1 MMVPL
6 LLSVALVARIDDVP
20 VRVRLNH
27 EQLEM
32 GDRARVYIKTA
43 RDGFLV
49 ILHADPQ
56 GRVRVLF
63 PIDPDADN
71 FVRGGKELELRSRS
85 DREALTIDAEGSGTV
100 LAAFSVDAFQF
111 DELTRNGHWDFA
123 VLGGPDDQVKDDP
136 LAGLL
141 EIVNNMARD
150 HEFDYDV
157 ATYYVGS
164 ANYASDDGYH
174 GYGYGHTHVGIHF
187 GFGYYP
193 FGVGFGYGYPIC
205 APFCY
210 DSFWYG
216 GFAYGYPYAPY
227 GWGYGYPSYRTPV
240 HTASFGGFNRKEPNL
255 PRFEPTQPRG
265 RPVSTSGFDDRRR
278 GIGIESRSV
287 QPRSSSPRGR
297 AVVAPRGTQS
307 RPSIGTRAPAS
318 RGRSISKPSGGGGR
332 SISRAWGGGRGFG
345 GIGSFRGAGG
355 SSGRSMGG
363 GRRH

>member
-1 MMVPL
+1 
-6 LLSVALVARIDDVP
+6 
-20 VRVRLNH
+20 
-27 EQLEM
+27 M

-111 DELTRNGHWDFA
+111 DELTRNGHWDYLA
-123 VLGGPDDQVKDDP
+123 LGGPDEQVKNDP

-150 HEFDYDV
+150 HQFDYDV
-157 ATYYVGS
+157 ATYSVGS
-164 ANYASDDGYH
+164 ANYLSDFDYH
-174 GYGYGHTHVGIHF
+174 GHWYSHTHVGIQF

-193 FGVGFGYGYPIC
+193 FAFGFGYGYPLC

-210 DSFWYG
+210 DPFWYG
-216 GFAYGYPYAPY
+216 GVSYGYPYYPY
-227 GWGYGYPSYRTPV
+227 GSGYGY

-255 PRFEPTQPRG
+255 PRFEPVQPRL
-265 RPVSTSGFDDRRR
+265 REASMTGFGDRR
-278 GIGIESRSV
+278 GSIQPRSV
-287 QPRSSSPRGR
+287 QPRSVEPRSVAPRGR
-297 AVVAPRGTQS
+297 AVAPRGTQS
-307 RPSIGTRAPAS
+307 RPSVGPRAS
-318 RGRSISKPSGGGGR
+318 SGGR
-332 SISRAWGGGRGFG
+332 SISRPSGGGRSFG
-345 GIGSFRGAGG
+345 GIGRSRGG

>member
-6 LLSVALVARIDDVP
+6 LLAVALVARIDDVP

-85 DREALTIDAEGSGTV
+85 DREALQIDAEGSGTV

-141 EIVNNMARD
+141 EIMNNMARG

-174 GYGYGHTHVGIHF
+174 GYGYGHSHVGIHF

-193 FGVGFGYGYPIC
+193 
-205 APFCY
+205 
-210 DSFWYG
+210 FWYG

-227 GWGYGYPSYRTPV
+227 GWGYGYGYPIYRTPV

-278 GIGIESRSV
+278 GFGSESRSV
-287 QPRSSSPRGR
+287 QPRSSAPRGR

-318 RGRSISKPSGGGGR
+318 RGRSISKPSGGSGR
-332 SISRAWGGGRGFG
+332 SISRPSGGGRSLG
-345 GIGSFRGAGG
+345 GIGSSRGGSG

-363 GRRH
+363 GRRQ

>member
-1 MMVPL
+1 MLVPL
-6 LLSVALVARIDDVP
+6 LLSVALVAPPRVDDVP

-27 EQLEM
+27 EQLEI

-71 FVRGGKELELRSRS
+71 FVRGGKDLELRSRS
-85 DREALTIDAEGSGTV
+85 DREALQIDAEGSGTV
-100 LAAFSVDAFQF
+100 LAAFSVDPFQF
-111 DELTRNGHWDFA
+111 DELTRNGHWDFLA
-123 VLGGPDDQVKDDP
+123 LGGPDEQVKNDP

-150 HEFDYDV
+150 HQYDYDV
-157 ATYYVGS
+157 ATYFVGS
-164 ANYASDDGYH
+164 AAYASDYDYHGH
-174 GYGYGHTHVGIHF
+174 GYGHSHVGIHF

-193 FGVGFGYGYPIC
+193 FAFGIAYGYPFC

-210 DSFWYG
+210 DPFWYG
-216 GFAYGYPYAPY
+216 SVSYAYPYYPY
-227 GWGYGYPSYRTPV
+227 GSGYGY
-240 HTASFGGFNRKEPNL
+240 HAASFGGFNGEEPTL
-255 PRFEPTQPRG
+255 PRFEPTQPR
-265 RPVSTSGFDDRRR
+265 VSTASMGGFGDRR
-278 GIGIESRSV
+278 GIV
-287 QPRSSSPRGR
+287 QPRSIQPRSVEPRTRPMVG
-297 AVVAPRGTQS
+297 PRGTQS
-307 RPSIGTRAPAS
+307 RPSIGARAPVS
-318 RGRSISKPSGGGGR
+318 GGR
-332 SISRAWGGGRGFG
+332 SISRPSGGGRSFG
-345 GIGSFRGAGG
+345 GIGRSRGG

>member
-6 LLSVALVARIDDVP
+6 LLSVALVGRIDDVP

-27 EQLEM
+27 QQLEV

-85 DREALTIDAEGSGTV
+85 DRDALQADVEGSGTI

-111 DELTRNGHWDFA
+111 DELTRNGHWDYLA
-123 VLGGPDDQVKDDP
+123 LGGPDEQIKNDP

-150 HEFDYDV
+150 HQYDYDV
-157 ATYYVGS
+157 ATYSVGS
-164 ANYASDDGYH
+164 TRYAWDAGYPAYH
-174 GYGYGHTHVGIHF
+174 SHVGIHF
-187 GFGYYP
+187 GFGYP
-193 FGVGFGYGYPIC
+193 FGFGFAYC

-210 DSFWYG
+210 DPFWYG
-216 GFAYGYPYAPY
+216 GVAYGYPYYPY
-227 GWGYGYPSYRTPV
+227 GWGYGYPIYRAPLV

-255 PRFEPTQPRG
+255 PRFEPTQPRV
-265 RPVSTSGFDDRRR
+265 RSASFSGPDDRRR
-278 GIGIESRSV
+278 TV
-287 QPRSSSPRGR
+287 QPRGFEQRSIEPRSR
-297 AVVAPRGTQS
+297 PVVAPRGTPS
-307 RPSIGTRAPAS
+307 RPSISPR
-318 RGRSISKPSGGGGR
+318 PSSGGGR
-332 SISRAWGGGRGFG
+332 SGRSMTRGFG
-345 GIGSFRGAGG
+345 GVRRSFGSFGGFRGG

-363 GRRH
+363 GRRR

>member
-1 MMVPL
+1 MVPL
-6 LLSVALVARIDDVP
+6 LLSVALVAPPRIDDVP

-27 EQLEM
+27 EQLEV

-63 PIDPDADN
+63 PVDPDADN
-71 FVRGGKELELRSRS
+71 FVRGGRELELRSRS
-85 DREALTIDAEGSGTV
+85 DREALQIDAEGTGTV

-111 DELTRNGHWDFA
+111 DELTRNGHWDFLA
-123 VLGGPDDQVKDDP
+123 LGGPDEQVKNDP

-150 HEFDYDV
+150 HQFDYDV
-157 ATYYVGS
+157 ATYVVGS
-164 ANYASDDGYH
+164 AAYASDYDYH
-174 GYGYGHTHVGIHF
+174 GHGYGHTHVGIHF

-193 FGVGFGYGYPIC
+193 FGVGFAYGYPFC
-205 APFCY
+205 GAFCY
-210 DSFWYG
+210 DPFWYG
-216 GFAYGYPYAPY
+216 GFAYGYPYYPY
-227 GWGYGYPSYRTPV
+227 RGGYGY

-255 PRFEPTQPRG
+255 PRFEPTQPRV
-265 RPVSTSGFDDRRR
+265 RPASMSGFGDRRDNMQNR
-278 GIGIESRSV
+278 GIQNRGV
-287 QPRSSSPRGR
+287 QPRRVEPRSVAPRGR
-297 AVVAPRGTQS
+297 AVAPRGTQS
-307 RPSIGTRAPAS
+307 GGRPSVGPRFRAPS
-318 RGRSISKPSGGGGR
+318 SGGR
-332 SISRAWGGGRGFG
+332 SISRPSGGGRSFG
-345 GIGSFRGAGG
+345 GSGGFRGG

>member
-1 MMVPL
+1 MLVPL
-6 LLSVALVARIDDVP
+6 LLSVALVAPPWVDDVP

-27 EQLEM
+27 QQLEV

-85 DREALTIDAEGSGTV
+85 DREALQIDAEGSGTV
-100 LAAFSVDAFQF
+100 LAAFSVDPFQF
-111 DELTRNGHWDFA
+111 DELTRNGHWDFLA
-123 VLGGPDDQVKDDP
+123 LGGPDEQVKNDP

-157 ATYYVGS
+157 ASYVVGS
-164 ANYASDDGYH
+164 ANYASDYGYH
-174 GYGYGHTHVGIHF
+174 GHGYGHSHVGIHF

-193 FGVGFGYGYPIC
+193 FAFGFAYGSPFC

-210 DSFWYG
+210 DPFWYG
-216 GFAYGYPYAPY
+216 GFAYGYPYSPY
-227 GWGYGYPSYRTPV
+227 GWGYGYPIYRAPVV

-255 PRFEPTQPRG
+255 PRFEPTQPRV
-265 RPVSTSGFDDRRR
+265 RSASFAVSDDRRR
-278 GIGIESRSV
+278 RVEPRSV
-287 QPRSSSPRGR
+287 QPRSVQPRSR
-297 AVVAPRGTQS
+297 PMVAPRGTKS
-307 RPSIGTRAPAS
+307 RPSIGARAPSS
-318 RGRSISKPSGGGGR
+318 RGRSISRPSGGGR
-332 SISRAWGGGRGFG
+332 SFG
-345 GIGSFRGAGG
+345 GIGGTRGGG
-355 SSGRSMGG
+355 SGRSMGG